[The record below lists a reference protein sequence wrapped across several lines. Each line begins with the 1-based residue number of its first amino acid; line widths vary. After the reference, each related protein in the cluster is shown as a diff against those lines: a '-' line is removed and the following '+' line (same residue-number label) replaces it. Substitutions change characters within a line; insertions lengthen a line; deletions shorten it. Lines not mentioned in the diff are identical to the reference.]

1 MAKVFLSLEI
11 SVKTTS
17 NKEKI
22 NKLNNNNIPFEEDSG
37 EIYLISKTVY
47 NSGANVG
54 SREYDKP
61 YAAFCM
67 RLADS
72 TESSI
77 GMGEGSLDDEELAV
91 LYEVFG
97 DALEFQL
104 TLSCNSDWENISAN
118 IIFNEVENKY
128 YCSSEVSESSDEEED
143 YDEDYDEEW
152 DEEELEEAPV
162 PHIHLASFIIFYG
175 EFLSYG
181 EKKEP
186 DDPLNAVKKLIYK
199 WKIILEE
206 DKDHNDSQA
215 LELYEKIREGI
226 KTYEDGFLKIGQT
239 ISNLKLDDNQIL
251 NFVKACVEMY
261 LFTNS
266 SDGKFTGDELVSDDE
281 INYSFY
287 KGYDAE
293 TKKAFKNLKFLKIIN
308 DSIGDDKVIK
318 FLLSMIMNDLEKEEI
333 RSVELGNNMQN
344 IFLKENFHKLFSN
357 NFLKKTTVENEF
369 IHISIEGSSLNI
381 SYNLDEN
388 DIDDSIFD
396 DDEIP
401 FYEIISELEEKL
413 PQLKDFFTEDF
424 EIIYFTYNS
433 EYTSTMWQFDNN
445 KLSTNSGWIGD
456 FCEACES
463 IEDEDE
469 RDNAQ
474 SEFVNENSAE
484 LKEGC
489 PTEELLKAMREGLY

>member
-1 MAKVFLSLEI
+1 MAK
-11 SVKTTS
+11 
-17 NKEKI
+17 
-22 NKLNNNNIPFEEDSG
+22 
-37 EIYLISKTVY
+37 
-47 NSGANVG
+47 
-54 SREYDKP
+54 
-61 YAAFCM
+61 
-67 RLADS
+67 
-72 TESSI
+72 
-77 GMGEGSLDDEELAV
+77 
-91 LYEVFG
+91 
-97 DALEFQL
+97 
-104 TLSCNSDWENISAN
+104 
-118 IIFNEVENKY
+118 
-128 YCSSEVSESSDEEED
+128 
-143 YDEDYDEEW
+143 
-152 DEEELEEAPV
+152 EELEEALV

-215 LELYEKIREGI
+215 LEFYKKIREGI

-251 NFVKACVEMY
+251 TFVKACVEMY

-281 INYSFY
+281 VNYRFY
-287 KGYDAE
+287 EGYDAE
-293 TKKAFKNLKFLKIIN
+293 TKKTFKNLKFLKIIN

-318 FLLSMIMNDLEKEEI
+318 FLLSMIMNDLQKEEI
-333 RSVELGNNMQN
+333 RSVELENNMQT
-344 IFLKENFHKLFSN
+344 IFLKENFHKLFNN

-369 IHISIEGSSLNI
+369 IHIDVEGSSLNI

-413 PQLKDFFTEDF
+413 PQLKDFFIEDF

-489 PTEELLKAMREGLY
+489 PTEELLKVMREGLY